1 MQIHLQNSVSMLNL
15 ILLAQEQ
22 SLAQGVLESLLYSVI
37 GIVLAV
43 VAFKVVDWITPGKL
57 SEQISKE
64 GNIAVAV
71 LLGFL
76 VLGICII
83 IAAALN

>member
-1 MQIHLQNSVSMLNL
+1 MLNF

-22 SLAQGVLESLLYSVI
+22 TLMQGVTESLLYSVI
-37 GIVLAV
+37 GILLAV
-43 VAFKVVDWITPGKL
+43 FAFKVVDWITPGNL
-57 SEQISKE
+57 SKQISQE
-64 GNIAVAV
+64 GNVAVAT

>member
-1 MQIHLQNSVSMLNL
+1 MLTF

-22 SLAQGVLESLLYSVI
+22 TLMQGITESLLYSTI
-37 GIVLAV
+37 GIILAIF
-43 VAFKVVDWITPGKL
+43 AFKVVDWITPGNL
-57 SEQISKE
+57 SQQIAKE
-64 GNIAVAV
+64 NNVAVAI

>member
-1 MQIHLQNSVSMLNL
+1 MLTF

-22 SLAQGVLESLLYSVI
+22 TLQQGIIESLIYSVI
-37 GIVLAV
+37 GIILAV
-43 VAFKVVDWITPGKL
+43 FAFKVVDWITPGNL
-57 SEQISKE
+57 SKQISQE
-64 GNIAVAV
+64 NNVAVAV

>member
-1 MQIHLQNSVSMLNL
+1 MLNF
-15 ILLAQEQ
+15 ILLAQDHT
-22 SLAQGVLESLLYSVI
+22 LMQGVMESLLYSVI
-37 GIVLAV
+37 GILLAV
-43 VAFKVVDWITPGKL
+43 LAFKVVDWITPGNL
-57 SEQISKE
+57 SKQISQE
-64 GNIAVAV
+64 GNIAVAT

>member
-1 MQIHLQNSVSMLNL
+1 MLQF

-22 SLAQGVLESLLYSVI
+22 TLLQGVMESLLYSVI
-37 GIVLAV
+37 GILLAV
-43 VAFKVVDWITPGKL
+43 LAFKVVDWITPGNL
-57 SEQISKE
+57 SKQISQE
-64 GNIAVAV
+64 GNVAVAV

-83 IAAALN
+83 IASALN

>member
-1 MQIHLQNSVSMLNL
+1 MLTL
-15 ILLAQEQ
+15 ILLAQDQ
-22 SLAQGVLESLLYSVI
+22 TLLQGVMESLLYSVI
-37 GIVLAV
+37 GIILAV
-43 VAFKVVDWITPGKL
+43 VAFKVVDWITPGDL
-57 SEQISKE
+57 SSQISKE
-64 GNIAVAV
+64 GNVAVAV

>member
-1 MQIHLQNSVSMLNL
+1 MLNL

>member
-1 MQIHLQNSVSMLNL
+1 MLTL
-15 ILLAQEQ
+15 ILLAQDQ
-22 SLAQGVLESLLYSVI
+22 TLLQGVMESLLYSVI
-37 GIVLAV
+37 GIILAV
-43 VAFKVVDWITPGKL
+43 VAFKVVDWITPGDL
-57 SEQISKE
+57 SAQISKE
-64 GNIAVAV
+64 GNVAVAV